1 MALENKLGLTNQVA
15 LAKHEEKISKQK
27 AKDLYDSGKM
37 NKIEI
42 GTFKGL
48 SDIHRYL
55 FSDIYAFTGK
65 VRIVNVAKGISVS
78 HQ

>member
-55 FSDIYAFTGK
+55 FSDIYAFTK
-65 VRIVNVAKGISVS
+65 RCAMSTWQKGISVS